1 MVRAILQVR
10 ERRTSRP
17 QPVPL
22 LRPRPVTRKLDD
34 HVVIRRLDQLV
45 QTAIIRPVHRPRA
58 TGRVYR
64 PLAVR
69 HQVIYEHIL
78 RTRPAGV
85 PSHDHHVRPVLRHV
99 GLIHHVDRRVFAE
112 LMHHRRRHRRPADRP
127 LHQRVPVCVI
137 ENLRVRRV
145 PQVPPV
151 IPSRHIPYGH
161 HHIPRQVG
169 HQTPSPA
176 IPQH

>member
-64 PLAVR
+64 PLVFVTKLYTNTFSELDPLVSPPTITTCA
-69 HQVIYEHIL
+69 
-78 RTRPAGV
+78 
-85 PSHDHHVRPVLRHV
+85 PSCDTSVSSIM
-99 GLIHHVDRRVFAE
+99 LIAAYS
-112 LMHHRRRHRRPADRP
+112 L
-127 LHQRVPVCVI
+127 
-137 ENLRVRRV
+137 N
-145 PQVPPV
+145 
-151 IPSRHIPYGH
+151 
-161 HHIPRQVG
+161 
-169 HQTPSPA
+169 
-176 IPQH
+176 